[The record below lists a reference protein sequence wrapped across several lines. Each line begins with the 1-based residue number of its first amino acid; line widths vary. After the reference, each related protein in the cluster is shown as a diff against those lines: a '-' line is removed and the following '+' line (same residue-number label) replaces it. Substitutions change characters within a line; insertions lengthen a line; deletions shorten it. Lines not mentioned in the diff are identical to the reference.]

1 MQAAPA
7 VNRTAVAGRRTETTK
22 MRITGRNIIVIGTS
36 AGGREALD
44 DLIGQLPTDLPA
56 PIFLVQHMA
65 PENTGETLVH
75 RLSRQKAFGCALATD
90 GAPFKRGRIY
100 IAPPCTPVSQENE
113 GHGYKRRA
121 REQLSTGN

>member
-1 MQAAPA
+1 MSLPFKKCSRCK
-7 VNRTAVAGRRTETTK
+7 VSIPLLGRFVLGWPKR
-22 MRITGRNIIVIGTS
+22 RITGRNIIVIGTS

-90 GAPFKRGRIY
+90 GAPFETRANLHRT
-100 IAPPCTPVSQENE
+100 A
-113 GHGYKRRA
+113 GHTR
-121 REQLSTGN
+121 